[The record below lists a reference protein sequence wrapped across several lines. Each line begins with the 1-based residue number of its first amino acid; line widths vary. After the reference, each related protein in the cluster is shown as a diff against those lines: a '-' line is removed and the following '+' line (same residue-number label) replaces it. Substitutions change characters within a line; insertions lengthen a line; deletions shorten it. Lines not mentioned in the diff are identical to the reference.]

1 VFQQVFGNPYKMSVL
16 DTRQTEPLSITNVQ
30 ALWGRVGKCFPSRN
44 RRRRGISSAL
54 PENHAADTDFDQAS
68 PVEHILER
76 QNSPSRRLH
85 ARVEALGGVYVYWR
99 SAGHEH
105 LAPVRNLSMGGLFI
119 ETDTP
124 PVAGMSAEL
133 DFLVQEGQIRA
144 EAVVRH
150 AEPGRGLGLRFTA
163 VRNEDRLRLEE
174 LVKRLRGLN
183 G

>member
-1 VFQQVFGNPYKMSVL
+1 
-16 DTRQTEPLSITNVQ
+16 
-30 ALWGRVGKCFPSRN
+30 
-44 RRRRGISSAL
+44 
-54 PENHAADTDFDQAS
+54 
-68 PVEHILER
+68 
-76 QNSPSRRLH
+76 
-85 ARVEALGGVYVYWR
+85 
-99 SAGHEH
+99 
-105 LAPVRNLSMGGLFI
+105 MGGLFI

>member
-1 VFQQVFGNPYKMSVL
+1 
-16 DTRQTEPLSITNVQ
+16 
-30 ALWGRVGKCFPSRN
+30 
-44 RRRRGISSAL
+44 
-54 PENHAADTDFDQAS
+54 
-68 PVEHILER
+68 
-76 QNSPSRRLH
+76 
-85 ARVEALGGVYVYWR
+85 
-99 SAGHEH
+99 
-105 LAPVRNLSMGGLFI
+105 MGGLFI

-174 LVKRLRGLN
+174 LMKRLRGLN

>member
-1 VFQQVFGNPYKMSVL
+1 
-16 DTRQTEPLSITNVQ
+16 
-30 ALWGRVGKCFPSRN
+30 
-44 RRRRGISSAL
+44 
-54 PENHAADTDFDQAS
+54 
-68 PVEHILER
+68 
-76 QNSPSRRLH
+76 
-85 ARVEALGGVYVYWR
+85 
-99 SAGHEH
+99 
-105 LAPVRNLSMGGLFI
+105 MGGLFI

-174 LVKRLRGLN
+174 LVKRPRN
-183 G
+183 SS